1 MKITL
6 SGGPLDGV
14 TRYLD
19 GEEAD
24 PPQFLDMDGDVY
36 VLGTNGARFRGDT
49 TFYRHRCADTEE
61 ATGADSAEPTRPPSA
76 PTADR

>member
-6 SGGPLDGV
+6 SGGPLDGM

-24 PPQFLDMDGDVY
+24 PPQFLDMDGDMY
-36 VLGTNGARFRGDT
+36 VLGTNGARYRGDT
-49 TFYRHRCADTEE
+49 TFYRHR
-61 ATGADSAEPTRPPSA
+61 RPDVTDAAGPEGRS
-76 PTADR
+76 RFES

>member
-6 SGGPLDGV
+6 SGGPLDGM

-19 GEEAD
+19 GEETD

-36 VLGTNGARFRGDT
+36 VLGTNGVRYRGDT
-49 TFYRHRCADTEE
+49 TFYRHRRTGSPGAAGPDTSP
-61 ATGADSAEPTRPPSA
+61 DV
-76 PTADR
+76 DR